1 LSALEVRRLED
12 RDLETLN
19 RDLPLWNRDEYAR
32 RLLAQTR
39 LQMVQAI
46 AWDTATAVARGMV
59 LFPEHDEYSDSAA
72 REGCAEVRDVSVAE
86 AFRRRG
92 VATAV
97 MRALEDETRSAGL
110 RRIGLAVGIGDEA
123 APARALYERLGYRD
137 AHGPFVIGTVLHG
150 DDGPFPVS
158 AAVVYLVKDL

>member
-12 RDLETLN
+12 RDLKTLN

-46 AWDTATAVARGMV
+46 AWGGSTPVGRGMA
-59 LFPEHDEYSDSAA
+59 LFPEHEEYSDSAA
-72 REGCAEVRDVSVAE
+72 RERCAEVRDVSVTEPA
-86 AFRRRG
+86 RRRG
-92 VATAV
+92 VATEV
-97 MRALEDETRSAGL
+97 MRALEDETRSAGFG
-110 RRIGLAVGIGDEA
+110 RIGLAVGVDDA
-123 APARALYERLGYRD
+123 AEPARALYERLGYRH
-137 AHGPFVIGTVLHG
+137 AHGPFVISTVLQG

>member
-1 LSALEVRRLED
+1 LRSLDARRLQD
-12 RDLETLN
+12 RDVETLN
-19 RDLPLWNRDEYAR
+19 RDLPLWDRSEYAR

-46 AWDTATAVARGMV
+46 AWDGPTPVGRGMV

-72 REGCAEVRDVSVAE
+72 RERCAEIRDVSVAE

-97 MRALEDETRSAGL
+97 MRALEDETGAAAFG
-110 RRIGLAVGIGDEA
+110 RIGLAVGIDDDA
-123 APARALYERLGYRD
+123 APARALYERLAYRH
-137 AHGPFVIGTVLHG
+137 AHGPFVISTTLHG

-158 AAVVYLVKDL
+158 GAVVYLVKDL